1 MTSKKDKYTMLEDSF
16 EQKYDELQDL
26 LKDAD
31 DIYGTTIKNTKYRT
45 YYLSVRVL
53 VCHDCSKGVRP
64 VRCRISF
71 KRQQRLGS

>member
-1 MTSKKDKYTMLEDSF
+1 MTSKKDKYTMLENSF

-45 YYLSVRVL
+45 YY
-53 VCHDCSKGVRP
+53 P
-64 VRCRISF
+64 
-71 KRQQRLGS
+71 

>member
-45 YYLSVRVL
+45 YYPQGYLFVIIAQKALDLYDIASVL
-53 VCHDCSKGVRP
+53 KNDSND
-64 VRCRISF
+64 
-71 KRQQRLGS
+71 